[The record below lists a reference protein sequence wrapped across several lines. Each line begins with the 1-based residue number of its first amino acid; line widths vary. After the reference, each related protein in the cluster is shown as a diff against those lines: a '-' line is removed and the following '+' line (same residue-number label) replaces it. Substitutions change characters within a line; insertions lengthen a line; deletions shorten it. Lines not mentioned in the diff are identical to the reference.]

1 MKSNVKIY
9 NNSNLDTK
17 VVGYGG
23 STIPIKIYHNSL
35 DYQTGNFVSMTF
47 SVNDSSM
54 WRLSPPPI
62 APSQLWFE
70 SPAIRFDWDEVV
82 ENDFAAWTV
91 EAEPLKGYK
100 FSYWLLNWEVV
111 KDNVMYIL
119 REDSTIQAVF
129 IPADMT
135 IVFYN
140 DAMWQWKDSLWYNIN
155 AYTISSW
162 EYRSFTQYKQNIY
175 LLLLKDY
182 SSGEDIELYYQY
194 DSSIQIKYLM
204 LNWQQATLP
213 TDISDWDMVQV
224 GASQLPWMY
233 LVDDSWF
240 WHWINESTWNEV
252 SFIPA
257 YNSSASSFN
266 INIYSYDNTSHYVVI
281 NVDNWWES
289 MRIKYECK
297 SSSAADTV
305 EIVWLY
311 KYDKSSKTPIAGNGY
326 ISIPVWW
333 QLIWDMLP
341 IWTKLVQ
348 VSNWATMK
356 QNALTVPCIS
366 AQYERDVM
374 PDTISYMFEDYR
386 AHLYCWFLW
395 KRNDNQNFMAA
406 AFDNDWR
413 LINSK
418 CYWYS
423 GNPYW
428 ITYNGRFLNSLNDAF
443 RAWYSISYYDIIRD
457 NIPMYSN
464 TQLVDMIMEELH
476 LS

>member
-1 MKSNVKIY
+1 MKSNIKIY

-35 DYQTGNFVSMTF
+35 DYQTGDFFNITF

-54 WRLSPPPI
+54 WSLSP
-62 APSQLWFE
+62 APTPDSQLWFQ
-70 SPAIRFDWDEVV
+70 PVAIRFDWDKVR

-91 EAEPLKGYK
+91 EAEPLKWK
-100 FSYWLLNWEVV
+100 FSHWLLNWEKVTDSESYV
-111 KDNVMYIL
+111 LRDNTAI
-119 REDSTIQAVF
+119 EAVF

-135 IVFYN
+135 IEFFN
-140 DAMWQWKDSLWYNIN
+140 DAMWQWKDSLWNKIN
-155 AYTISSW
+155 TYTISSW
-162 EYRSFTQYKQNIY
+162 EYRSFTQYKQNVY

-182 SSGEDIELYYQY
+182 SSGENIELYYHY
-194 DSSIQIKYLM
+194 DSSIQINYLM
-204 LNWQQATLP
+204 LNWQQAVLP
-213 TDISDWDMVQV
+213 TGISDWDMVQV
-224 GASQLPWMY
+224 KVSQLPWMY
-233 LVDDSWF
+233 LLDNSWF
-240 WHWINESTWNEV
+240 WHWINDSTWDEV

-257 YNSSASSFN
+257 YNSSTVNFN
-266 INIYSYDNTSHYVVI
+266 VSIYSYDNASHSAIMHIY
-281 NVDNWWES
+281 NWRDN
-289 MRIKYECK
+289 MDIKYECK
-297 SSSAADTV
+297 EQSAANDV

-311 KYDKSSKTPIAGNGY
+311 KDDLSSITPIVGSG
-326 ISIPVWW
+326 STQIPVWW

-374 PDTISYMFEDYR
+374 PDTVSYMFESYR
-386 AHLYCWFLW
+386 VGLYCWFLW
-395 KRNDNQNFMAA
+395 KRNDNQSFIAA

-418 CYWYS
+418 CYSYS
-423 GNPYW
+423 SNPFK

-443 RAWYSISYYDIIRD
+443 RAWNSISYYDIIRD
-457 NIPMYSN
+457 NVPMYSN
-464 TQLVDMIMEELH
+464 TQLVNMIMEELH
-476 LS
+476 L

>member
-62 APSQLWFE
+62 APSQLGFE
-70 SPAIRFDWDEVV
+70 SPAIRFDRDEVV
-82 ENDFAAWTV
+82 ENDFDAWTV
-91 EAEPLKGYK
+91 AAEASKGYK
-100 FSYWLLNWEVV
+100 FAYWLLNWEGV

-119 REDSTIQAVF
+119 REDSIIQAVF
-129 IPADMT
+129 KPADMT
-135 IVFYN
+135 IEFFN
-140 DAMWQWKDSLWYNIN
+140 DAMWQWKDSLWNKIN
-155 AYTISSW
+155 TYTISSW
-162 EYRSFTQYKQNIY
+162 EYRSFTQYKQNVY

-194 DSSIQIKYLM
+194 DSSIQINYLM
-204 LNWQQATLP
+204 LNWQKAVLP
-213 TDISDWDMVQV
+213 TGISDWDMIQV
-224 GASQLPWMY
+224 NVSQLPWVY
-233 LVDDSWF
+233 IVDDSWF
-240 WHWINESTWNEV
+240 WHWINTSTWDEV
-252 SFIPA
+252 TFIPA
-257 YNSSASSFN
+257 YSSSTINFN
-266 INIYSYDNTSHYVVI
+266 VSIYSYDNASHSAIIHIY
-281 NVDNWWES
+281 NWRDN
-289 MRIKYECK
+289 MDIKYECK
-297 SSSAADTV
+297 EQSAANDV
-305 EIVWLY
+305 EIVWLC
-311 KYDKSSKTPIAGNGY
+311 KDDLSSITPIVGSG
-326 ISIPVWW
+326 STQIPVWW
-333 QLIWDMLP
+333 YLIWAMLP
-341 IWTKLVQ
+341 IWTKLAQ

-386 AHLYCWFLW
+386 THLYCWFLW

-418 CYWYS
+418 CYSYS
-423 GNPYW
+423 SNPYW

-443 RAWYSISYYDIIRD
+443 RGWYSILYYDIIRD
-457 NIPMYSN
+457 NVPMYSN

-476 LS
+476 L